1 MWDEENDKTIK
12 EAADQYHPAYDDKA
26 WNKMEQMLDEHLPQ
40 KKDGRRIIF
49 FLSLIMLLGVL
60 TFLIVSDNRAKHLS
74 EISQKTGSK
83 SSLAKSPSVIL
94 PSTNSGE
101 VEKIPHPSTGA
112 AGNILPSEKK
122 ENDARR
128 TMKNTGNLVSKS
140 KIKIIFNTE
149 IRNENIQQNF
159 NEPVTV
165 QQKNSPEQ
173 NIIVKS
179 NRDSKIKLSE
189 PDSSSQ
195 NGNLDK
201 ENTLINE
208 KQENNTETKQ
218 ANNDVVKNNLE
229 IKGQEK
235 FAKIKKIKDTS
246 ARGKVK
252 NIKSGGFSNNFGI
265 SFSVGPGFSGVSL
278 NNTGKMTITSGAG
291 LSYSIS
297 PRFTIRTGFYV
308 SKKIYSVRPAD
319 YRFPAG
325 SNLDYLEKIDA
336 NCLVYDIPINVDY
349 SFGKVKNHNWFV
361 STGLSSYLMKKETYE
376 YYYKDPSGQ
385 MYNRERTIQNKNK
398 HLLSVLNLSA
408 GYQYNLNKRIS
419 LKAEPYVNVPLSG
432 IGAGKVKF
440 NSGGILFTITAKPF

>member
-1 MWDEENDKTIK
+1 MRDEEINKKIK
-12 EAADQYHPAYDDKA
+12 DAAGQYHPAYDDTA
-26 WNKMEQMLDEHLPQ
+26 WYKMEKMLDEHLPQ
-40 KKDGRRIIF
+40 KKDRRKRVFILPFILLLAGWLF
-49 FLSLIMLLGVL
+49 F
-60 TFLIVSDNRAKHLS
+60 IVINNRTKHSS
-74 EISQKTGSK
+74 EISQKSESK
-83 SSLAKSPSVIL
+83 SSLGKSPSVIL
-94 PSTNSGE
+94 PSTNLGE
-101 VEKIPHPSTGA
+101 GENIPQPSTGFREH
-112 AGNILPSEKK
+112 ILPSENDNK
-122 ENDARR
+122 DARK
-128 TMKNTGNLVSKS
+128 TIPNKSNLDLKKS
-140 KIKIIFNTE
+140 KAISGTE
-149 IRNENIQQNF
+149 IPDGNIQQNF
-159 NEPVTV
+159 NEPLSGE
-165 QQKNSPEQ
+165 QKKSPEQ
-173 NIIVKS
+173 NVIVKPDWD
-179 NRDSKIKLSE
+179 NKIKLDK
-189 PDSSSQ
+189 PNSSPQIAIS
-195 NGNLDK
+195 DK
-201 ENTLINE
+201 ENIITVIE
-208 KQENNTETKQ
+208 ENNIETKQ
-218 ANNDVVKNNLE
+218 KSDNVVKNNLK

-235 FAKIKKIKDTS
+235 FTKIKNIKDTS

-265 SFSVGPGFSGVSL
+265 SFSIGPVFSGVRL

-336 NCLVYDIPINVDY
+336 DCLVYDIPINVDY

-398 HLLSVLNLSA
+398 HFLSVLNLSA

-440 NSGGILFTITAKPF
+440 NSGGILFTITTKPF